1 MHRLKKKEKK
11 KEKRKRKE
19 RVFETTYRKSIWFLG
34 MKWGGGDEVDWG
46 SKVVAM
52 ERLVVGFWVCD
63 LEIERERER
72 EGERAREKDRV

>member
-1 MHRLKKKEKK
+1 M
-11 KEKRKRKE
+11 
-19 RVFETTYRKSIWFLG
+19 
-34 MKWGGGDEVDWG
+34 DWG

-52 ERLVVGFWVCD
+52 ERLVVGFWVSD

>member
-1 MHRLKKKEKK
+1 M
-11 KEKRKRKE
+11 
-19 RVFETTYRKSIWFLG
+19 
-34 MKWGGGDEVDWG
+34 DWG
-46 SKVVAM
+46 SKVVAT